1 MATGR
6 PGANQSSS
14 GLADLKAR
22 LIFLLFAIFIFRLGS
37 YIPVPG
43 LNPQR
48 LADLFNA
55 QQNNIV
61 GLFNILS
68 VGALKRFS
76 VFALG
81 IMPYISAS
89 WSFSFNVVQ

>member
-6 PGANQSSS
+6 PGANLNSS

-22 LIFLLFAIFIFRLGS
+22 IIFLLVAIFVFRVGS

-48 LADLFNA
+48 LQELLGMNA
-55 QQNNIV
+55 V
-61 GLFNILS
+61 
-68 VGALKRFS
+68 ALDIQ
-76 VFALG
+76 ALL
-81 IMPYISAS
+81 
-89 WSFSFNVVQ
+89 